1 MVNSDLFGSS
11 ESLQS
16 LDMAAYA
23 CNPSMFK
30 MRCEAMAE
38 FPEV

>member
-23 CNPSMFK
+23 CIMLH
-30 MRCEAMAE
+30 MH
-38 FPEV
+38 V